1 MDTTHKSYLALGDSY
16 TIGESVAATESFPVQ
31 TVELLREQSIHIRN
45 PDIIAATGWTTTN
58 LLKALENDPPKA
70 TYSMV
75 TLLIGVNNQY
85 RGSSLNAYR
94 IEFAALLSMAVSYT
108 LNIRH
113 VFVLS
118 IPDYSV
124 TPFAQDK
131 DIAKIAK
138 EIAAFNVANKTIT
151 NEAGAHYIDITPI
164 SCYAEHDLSLLA
176 NDKLHPSAIQYK
188 RWCDLLVPVVLHEFH
203 YYDGMNAR
211 H

>member
-1 MDTTHKSYLALGDSY
+1 MDTIHKSYLALGDSY

-31 TVELLREQSIHIRN
+31 TVKLLTEQSIHINN

-58 LLKALENDPPKA
+58 LLDALENSPPKA

-85 RGSSLNAYR
+85 RGSSLKAYR
-94 IEFAALLSMAVSYT
+94 IEFATLLKMAVSYT
-108 LNIRH
+108 QNIRY

-124 TPFAQDK
+124 TPFARDK

-138 EIAAFNVANKTIT
+138 EIAAFNFANKTIT
-151 NEAGAHYIDITPI
+151 HEAGAHYIDITPI
-164 SCYAEHDLSLLA
+164 SRNAEHDPGLLA
-176 NDKLHPSAIQYK
+176 NDKLHPSATQYK
-188 RWCDLLVPVVLHEFH
+188 RWSELLVPVALHEFH
-203 YYDGMNAR
+203 YYDRINEK
-211 H
+211 